1 MRRGGICVIYIT
13 NGANGIEFD
22 EKRRIRQIS
31 LNSKVNIRF
40 IRYHSFHSHR
50 GKMGFVLGVDIGSAS
65 SKGIILDDHLDDRGP
80 LGSFECP
87 SGGDFKLTA
96 ERIRNELLSQAGI
109 SAGDIF
115 RTVATGFGSKS
126 VTFTDEVKPDI
137 VCHAKGVS
145 SLLPSVRTAIDVGDL
160 YTKVFRMDGQGSVHN
175 FLLSGKCAGGS
186 GRILQVIAKVLQVK
200 VEEIGELSLKSKK
213 RVEFNTGCAVFAES
227 EAISRLS
234 QEVTKEDLLAGIHR
248 ALAAQIDSLAERM
261 GVEQDV
267 AMVGGG
273 ARDVGLVQALKE
285 IRGQDILV
293 PPRPHL
299 TAALGAAII
308 AIERLGKYDSLAL

>member
-1 MRRGGICVIYIT
+1 MAFT
-13 NGANGIEFD
+13 
-22 EKRRIRQIS
+22 
-31 LNSKVNIRF
+31 
-40 IRYHSFHSHR
+40 
-50 GKMGFVLGVDIGSAS
+50 LGLDIGSAA
-65 SKGIILDDHLDDRGP
+65 SKGIALNEKGV

-87 SGGDFKLTA
+87 SRGDFKLAA
-96 ERIRNELLSQAGI
+96 ERVKEELLSQAGVSYSDI
-109 SAGDIF
+109 S
-115 RTVATGFGSKS
+115 RTVATGFGAKS
-126 VTFTDEVKPDI
+126 VTFADVVKPDI
-137 VCHAKGVS
+137 VCQAKGVF
-145 SLLPSVRTAIDVGDL
+145 SLLPSVKTVIDVGDL
-160 YTKVFRMDGQGSVHN
+160 YTKVLRIDDNGSVHN

-213 RVEFNTGCAVFAES
+213 RVEFNTGCAVFSES

-248 ALAAQIDSLAERM
+248 ALAAQINSLAERI

-273 ARDVGLVQALKE
+273 ARDAGLIQALKE
-285 IRGQDILV
+285 IRGHGILV
-293 PPRPHL
+293 PPNPHM

-308 AIERLGKYDSLAL
+308 AMEYLRQ

>member
-1 MRRGGICVIYIT
+1 M
-13 NGANGIEFD
+13 A
-22 EKRRIRQIS
+22 
-31 LNSKVNIRF
+31 
-40 IRYHSFHSHR
+40 
-50 GKMGFVLGVDIGSAS
+50 FVLGIDIGSAA
-65 SKGIILDDHLDDRGP
+65 SKGVAFGGQNA

-96 ERIRNELLSQAGI
+96 ERIRRELLSQAGI
-109 SAGDIF
+109 SENDIS

-126 VTFTDEVKPDI
+126 VTFADEVKPDI
-137 VCHAKGVS
+137 FCHGKGVS
-145 SLLPSVRTAIDVGDL
+145 SLLPSVKTVIDVGDL
-160 YTKVFRMDGQGSVHN
+160 YTKVLRIDGQGGVHN

-200 VEEIGELSLKSKK
+200 VEEIGELSLRSKN

-234 QEVTKEDLLAGIHR
+234 QEVKKEDLLAGIHR
-248 ALAAQIDSLAERM
+248 ALGAQIDSLAERI
-261 GVEQDV
+261 GVELDV

-285 IRGQDILV
+285 IRGHDILV
-293 PPRPHL
+293 PQNPHM

-308 AIERLGKYDSLAL
+308 ATESLKNNIET

>member
-1 MRRGGICVIYIT
+1 MAFT
-13 NGANGIEFD
+13 
-22 EKRRIRQIS
+22 
-31 LNSKVNIRF
+31 
-40 IRYHSFHSHR
+40 
-50 GKMGFVLGVDIGSAS
+50 LGLDIGSAA
-65 SKGIILDDHLDDRGP
+65 SKGIALNEKGV

-96 ERIRNELLSQAGI
+96 EKVKEELLSQLRVSSNDI
-109 SAGDIF
+109 S

-126 VTFTDEVKPDI
+126 VIFADEVKPDI
-137 VCHAKGVS
+137 VCHGKGVS
-145 SLLPSVRTAIDVGDL
+145 SLLPSVKTVIDVGDL
-160 YTKVFRMDGQGSVHN
+160 YTKVLRIDDNGSVHN

-213 RVEFNTGCAVFAES
+213 RVEFNTGCAVFSES

-248 ALAAQIDSLAERM
+248 ALAAQINSLAERI

-267 AMVGGG
+267 AMVGGVG
-273 ARDVGLVQALKE
+273 RDVGLIQALKE
-285 IRGQDILV
+285 IRGHDILV
-293 PPRPHL
+293 PPNPHM

-308 AIERLGKYDSLAL
+308 AMESLGKSVT

>member
-1 MRRGGICVIYIT
+1 M
-13 NGANGIEFD
+13 A
-22 EKRRIRQIS
+22 
-31 LNSKVNIRF
+31 
-40 IRYHSFHSHR
+40 
-50 GKMGFVLGVDIGSAS
+50 FVLGIDIGSAA
-65 SKGIILDDHLDDRGP
+65 SKGICLRDQGP

-96 ERIRNELLSQAGI
+96 ERIRKELLSQAGI
-109 SAGDIF
+109 SSGDIF
-115 RTVATGFGSKS
+115 RTVATGYGSKL
-126 VTFTDEVKPDI
+126 VAFADEIKSDI
-137 VCHAKGVS
+137 TCHAKGVS
-145 SLLPSVRTAIDVGDL
+145 SLLPSVRTVIDVGDL
-160 YTKVFRMDGQGSVHN
+160 YTKVLSIDGKGSVHN
-175 FLLSGKCAGGS
+175 FLMSGKCAGGS

-200 VEEIGELSLKSKK
+200 VEDIGELSLKSNK

-227 EAISRLS
+227 EAISRIS

-248 ALAAQIDSLAERM
+248 ALAAQINSLAERI

-285 IRGQDILV
+285 IRGHNIIV
-293 PPRPHL
+293 PQRPHM

-308 AIERLGKYDSLAL
+308 AIENLGK